1 LTKYSLESNKET
13 LLFFSPFSGNWKAAL
28 AEHQVMKSLSKDFH
42 VVDVRCEEYFHE
54 FCTVMN
60 AKRLDISSEERM
72 KKSICQG
79 CITNKSL
86 LKSKRVKTKTVPKS
100 LFVDEEFNQLQ
111 ISIAD
116 LDVPELFSQ
125 KFRNLEIGR
134 IGIFES
140 IIKYKKINFQ
150 FEPIQLLHF
159 RTKMLHAS
167 KSILIAEEILK
178 GLKPKAI
185 FIFSPEYAVTGA
197 FAEYGISKG
206 FRVYGVHFTANAN
219 EIFQTLQIFDWEKF
233 KLRLPALEYWDTGQV
248 SVSESGLARV
258 GKHLPA
264 LRDPHAA
271 FVYSS
276 QKSGASIR
284 KNFGIPVG
292 NKLVLLAMNSY
303 DEVFANF
310 TSGLSEYDPT
320 NGRVFKNQIEW
331 VRKTIDF
338 FEQLEGVSLVIRP
351 HPREF
356 PNKRDSVKS
365 EHVKLW
371 ESLFSRLPSNVYLDS
386 PDQKNSVFDHFS
398 EIDCLITGWSAVGLE
413 GMLHGIPCVTF
424 DEKLPPFPPSIHF
437 SGSSVDEYFK
447 NLLLGIGAGRSEKI
461 RADANRWAAYNW
473 VNGSVRTSG
482 QMRDFPIVKNIK
494 FLRRAVDFLGTKY
507 PKYTKLV
514 EARIGWVGNDRRKLI
529 NMIHNGN
536 DSFLEVRKTEV
547 LS

>member
-1 LTKYSLESNKET
+1 MTRYSLESNKET

-42 VVDVRCEEYFHE
+42 VVNVRCDEYFHE

-60 AKRLDISSEERM
+60 AKRLDISSEETV
-72 KKSICQG
+72 KKSICQS
-79 CITNKSL
+79 CIKNKSL
-86 LKSKRVKTKTVPKS
+86 LKSKRVKTKTVSKS
-100 LFVDEEFNQLQ
+100 LFVDEEFSQLQ
-111 ISIAD
+111 IGIAD

-134 IGIFES
+134 ISIFES

-150 FEPIQLLHF
+150 FEPIQLLHY
-159 RTKMLHAS
+159 RTKILHAS
-167 KSILIAEEILK
+167 KSILIAEEILQ

-197 FAEYGISKG
+197 FAEYSISKG

-258 GKHLPA
+258 RKHLPA

-284 KNFGIPVG
+284 KNFDIPVG

-413 GMLHGIPCVTF
+413 AMLHGIPCVTF
-424 DEKLPPFPPSIHF
+424 DDRLPPFPSSIHF

-447 NLLLGIGAGRSEKI
+447 NLLLGIDAGRSEKI
-461 RADANRWAAYNW
+461 RADAHRWAAYNW

-482 QMRDFPIVKNIK
+482 QMRDFPIVKNIR
-494 FLRRAVDFLGTKY
+494 FLRRAVDFLGTKH
-507 PKYTKLV
+507 PKYIKLV
-514 EARIGWVGNDRRKLI
+514 EARIGWVGKDRRKLI

-536 DSFLEVRKTEV
+536 DSFLEVKKTEV